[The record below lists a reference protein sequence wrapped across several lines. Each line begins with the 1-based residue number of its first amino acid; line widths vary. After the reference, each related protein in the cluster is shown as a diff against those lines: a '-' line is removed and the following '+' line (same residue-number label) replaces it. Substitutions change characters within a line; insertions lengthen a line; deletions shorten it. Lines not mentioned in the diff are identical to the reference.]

1 MYSCCLRQA
10 PVLQVTDF
18 KHAALFRVLVASYE
32 TLRKHTADLAG
43 VCDVLV
49 CDEGHRLK
57 AAGGGKTVASLLALN
72 CPRRIL
78 LTGTPLQNNLD
89 EYYGRSPHPL
99 LSFVKQLI
107 PRATSKRLRRPRK
120 GKLLT
125 GLVCLLD
132 CVIRLIFLILL
143 RISLRHLRACV
154 LPMEG
159 TLLQAMRQRSDLRL
173 RCAQL

>member
-1 MYSCCLRQA
+1 M
-10 PVLQVTDF
+10 TDF

-89 EYYGRSPHPL
+89 EFYGQPPHQL
-99 LSFVKQLI
+99 LYFVKQLI
-107 PRATSKRLRRPRK
+107 PRSTFKRVKEAKESHIFDWSCLCSPLCHPIDLSRPNMS
-120 GKLLT
+120 
-125 GLVCLLD
+125 LVAAPASLCLAHGVHSAAD
-132 CVIRLIFLILL
+132 NGAAI
-143 RISLRHLRACV
+143 
-154 LPMEG
+154 
-159 TLLQAMRQRSDLRL
+159 
-173 RCAQL
+173 